1 MKIFLDARLDLIQH
15 LVRRRLLDTRPGML
29 MKKIVTLAFCLALP
43 ACVAPPI
50 ITIASFALSGV
61 SFMQT
66 GKTLPDHALS
76 SVAQR
81 DCKMFRATRGEM
93 ICRADTAL
101 GLDEPIFLAAAH
113 AGTSWPEEITALPAA
128 LAPVSEPMA
137 ALFQP
142 VVVASIAPITLPA
155 PVNAPVLSSL
165 SGSAFDQVPGA
176 PPTAAPVDELIPP
189 ASAKIRDISVAPK
202 VARQIA
208 AIATREIQLHA
219 RGPALEMQQS
229 DSSRHLVVGSFRD
242 RARATAHIARLGD
255 YRLRVLTSEVKGHV
269 QHRVVVG
276 PYPAADLAAAK
287 RYFAARG
294 IKGAWPIKLRETSN
308 GFQTAAR

>member
-1 MKIFLDARLDLIQH
+1 
-15 LVRRRLLDTRPGML
+15 ML
-29 MKKIVTLAFCLALP
+29 MKKTVTPAFCLALP

-66 GKTLPDHALS
+66 GKTLPDHVMS

-81 DCKMFRATRGEM
+81 DCKMFRATRGEL
-93 ICRADTAL
+93 IFQVDTAL
-101 GLDEPIFLAAAH
+101 SLDKPIFLAAVP
-113 AGTSWPEEITALPAA
+113 AGTAWPEEITALPAS
-128 LAPVSEPMA
+128 LAPISEATA
-137 ALFQP
+137 APIQP
-142 VVVASIAPITLPA
+142 VVVASLAPTSVPT
-155 PVNAPVLSSL
+155 PVNAPALSSL
-165 SGSAFDQVPGA
+165 SGAAFDKAPGA
-176 PPTAAPVDELIPP
+176 PPRAAPVDELIPP

-202 VARQIA
+202 VAHQIV

-219 RGPALEMQQS
+219 RGPALEVQQS
-229 DSSRHLVVGSFRD
+229 VSSPHLVVGSFCD

-255 YRLRVLTSEVKGHV
+255 NGLRVLTSEVKGRV

-276 PYPAADLAAAK
+276 PYPAAAK
-287 RYFAARG
+287 RNFAARG